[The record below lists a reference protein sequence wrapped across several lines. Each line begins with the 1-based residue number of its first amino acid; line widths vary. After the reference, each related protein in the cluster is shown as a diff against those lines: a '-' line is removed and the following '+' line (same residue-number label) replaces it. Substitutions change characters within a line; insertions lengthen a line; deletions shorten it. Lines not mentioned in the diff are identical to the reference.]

1 MPLSSAPSSSEA
13 TLTQRRPTPVSAI
26 LMVVAAMAC
35 FSTSDALAKFLTGM
49 LPVAVIVWVR
59 YLAFLIMLVP
69 LLRRG
74 RGVLRTRHAWL
85 HGVRALALASSATFF
100 ILALRVLPMAEAT
113 ALVFA
118 SPLFVTLL
126 SAWLLDERVDAVR
139 WLIVVAGFAGVIV
152 VMRPGSA
159 VFRFE
164 ALLPVCSSVAWA
176 VSVIC
181 TRKLTVHDGVDTTLV
196 YSGLLGFALVSLVA
210 LPQLTLP
217 PVEGMIAAVS
227 MAVIWSGA
235 QWLSVHAY
243 HRGNVSVLAP
253 FSYSQLLWSTLI
265 GITVFGHLP
274 DGASLLGIGT
284 ILGCGVVAMWWSTRD
299 ELDPERPG

>member
-1 MPLSSAPSSSEA
+1 ML
-13 TLTQRRPTPVSAI
+13 
-26 LMVVAAMAC
+26 VAAMAC
-35 FSTSDALAKFLTGM
+35 FSASDALAKYLTGM

-59 YLAFLIMLVP
+59 YLAFMVTLIP

-74 RGVLRTRHAWL
+74 RSVLRTQRLWL
-85 HGVRALALASSATFF
+85 HGIRSIALAASASFF

-118 SPLFVTLL
+118 SPLFVTIL

-139 WLIVVAGFAGVIV
+139 WLIVVAGFVGVVV

-164 ALLPVCSSVAWA
+164 ALLPICSSIAWA
-176 VSVIC
+176 ISVIC
-181 TRKLTVHDGVDTTLV
+181 TRKLAMHDGVDTTLV
-196 YSGLLGFALVSLVA
+196 YSGIFGFAVVTLVA
-210 LPQLTLP
+210 LPQIAVP
-217 PVEGMIAAVS
+217 PAEGSLAAVA
-227 MAVIWSGA
+227 MAVVWSAA

-253 FSYSQLLWSTLI
+253 FSYSQLMWSTLI
-265 GITVFGHLP
+265 GFVVFRHIP
-274 DGASLLGIGT
+274 DGASLAGICT
-284 ILGCGVVAMWWSTRD
+284 ILACGVVAMWWSTRD
-299 ELDPERPG
+299 EAEPERPG

>member
-1 MPLSSAPSSSEA
+1 ML
-13 TLTQRRPTPVSAI
+13 
-26 LMVVAAMAC
+26 VAAMAC
-35 FSTSDALAKFLTGM
+35 FSTSDALAKFLTTM

-59 YLAFLIMLVP
+59 YLAFVVTLVP

-74 RGVLRTRHAWL
+74 HTVLRTRRLWL
-85 HGVRALALASSATFF
+85 HGIRAVALASSAAFF
-100 ILALRVLPMAEAT
+100 ILALRALPMAEAT

-118 SPLFVTLL
+118 SPLFVTVL

-164 ALLPVCSSVAWA
+164 ALLPICSSMAWA
-176 VSVIC
+176 ISVIC
-181 TRKLTVHDGVDTTLV
+181 TRKLALHDGVDTTLV
-196 YSGLLGFALVSLVA
+196 YSGIFGFALVTLIA
-210 LPQLTLP
+210 LPQIAVP
-217 PVEGMIAAVS
+217 PLEGILAAVA
-227 MAVIWSGA
+227 MAVVWSAA

-253 FSYSQLLWSTLI
+253 FTYSQLLWSTLI
-265 GITVFGHLP
+265 GVVAFGHVP
-274 DGASLLGIGT
+274 DGGSLAGIAT
-284 ILGCGVVAMWWSTRD
+284 ILACGVIAMWWSTRD
-299 ELDPERPG
+299 EAEPERPG

>member
-1 MPLSSAPSSSEA
+1 VNEQA
-13 TLTQRRPTPVSAI
+13 TLTQRRPTPASAI
-26 LMVVAAMAC
+26 VMVVAAMAC

-59 YLAFLIMLVP
+59 YLAFLVTLAP

-74 RGVLRTRHAWL
+74 RGVLRTRKTWL
-85 HGVRALALASSATFF
+85 HAVRALALASSATFF

-126 SAWLLDERVDAVR
+126 SAWLLNERVDAAR
-139 WLIVVAGFAGVIV
+139 WLIVVVGFAGVII

-159 VFRFE
+159 VFRVE
-164 ALLPVCSSVAWA
+164 ALLPICSSVAWA
-176 VSVIC
+176 ISVIC
-181 TRKLTVHDGVDTTLV
+181 TRELTVHDGVETTLV
-196 YSGLLGFALVSLVA
+196 YSGVLGFALVSLVA
-210 LPQLTLP
+210 VPQLTMP
-217 PVEGMIAAVS
+217 PVEGVIAAVS

-243 HRGNVSVLAP
+243 HRGNVSMLAP

-265 GITVFGHLP
+265 GVAMFGHLP
-274 DGASLLGIGT
+274 DSASLLGIGT
-284 ILGCGVVAMWWSTRD
+284 ILACGVVAMWLSTRD
-299 ELDPERPG
+299 ELEPERPG

>member
-1 MPLSSAPSSSEA
+1 ML
-13 TLTQRRPTPVSAI
+13 
-26 LMVVAAMAC
+26 VAAMAC
-35 FSTSDALAKFLTGM
+35 FSTSDALAKFLTTM

-59 YLAFLIMLVP
+59 YVAFLVTLVP

-74 RGVLRTRHAWL
+74 RSVLRTRRLWL
-85 HGVRALALASSATFF
+85 HGIRAIALASSAAFF

-118 SPLFVTLL
+118 SPLFVTVL

-164 ALLPVCSSVAWA
+164 ALLPICSSIAWA

-181 TRKLTVHDGVDTTLV
+181 TRKLALHDGVETTLA
-196 YSGLLGFALVSLVA
+196 YSAIFGFTLVTLVA
-210 LPQLTLP
+210 LPQIVVP
-217 PVEGMIAAVS
+217 PLMGLLAAVA
-227 MAVIWSGA
+227 MAVIWSAA

-243 HRGNVSVLAP
+243 HRGNASVLAP

-265 GITVFGHLP
+265 GVLVFGHIP
-274 DGASLLGIGT
+274 DGGSLAGICT
-284 ILGCGVVAMWWSTRD
+284 ILACGVIAMWWSTR
-299 ELDPERPG
+299 EVAEPARPG

>member
-1 MPLSSAPSSSEA
+1 M
-13 TLTQRRPTPVSAI
+13 I
-26 LMVVAAMAC
+26 VAAMAC

-59 YLAFLIMLVP
+59 YFAFMLTLVP

-74 RGVLRTRHAWL
+74 RAVLRTRRLWL
-85 HGVRALALASSATFF
+85 HGVRSIALASSATFF
-100 ILALRVLPMAEAT
+100 ILSLRVLPMAEAT

-164 ALLPVCSSVAWA
+164 ALLPICSSVAWA
-176 VSVIC
+176 ISVIC
-181 TRKLTVHDGVDTTLV
+181 TRKLAVHDGVDTTLV
-196 YSGLLGFALVSLVA
+196 YSGIMGFAAVTTIA
-210 LPQLTLP
+210 LPQIVLP
-217 PVEGMIAAVS
+217 PLEGLLAAAA
-227 MAVIWSGA
+227 MAVVWSAA

-243 HRGNVSVLAP
+243 HRGDVSLLAP
-253 FSYSQLLWSTLI
+253 FSYSQLMWSTLI
-265 GITVFGHLP
+265 GVAAFHHVP
-274 DGASLLGIGT
+274 DGVSLAGIGT
-284 ILGCGVVAMWWSTRD
+284 ILACGVVAMWWSTRD
-299 ELDPERPG
+299 EAEPERPG

>member
-1 MPLSSAPSSSEA
+1 MTEQA
-13 TLTQRRPTPVSAI
+13 TLTQRQATPASAI
-26 LMVVAAMAC
+26 AMLVAAMAC
-35 FSTSDALAKFLTGM
+35 FSTSDALAKFLTGL

-59 YLAFLIMLVP
+59 YLAFVITLVP

-74 RGVLRTRHAWL
+74 RRVLRTRKAWL

-100 ILALRVLPMAEAT
+100 ILGLRVLPMAEAT

-164 ALLPVCSSVAWA
+164 ALLPICSSVAWA
-176 VSVIC
+176 ISVVC
-181 TRKLTVHDGVDTTLV
+181 TRKLTVHDGVETTLV
-196 YSGLLGFALVSLVA
+196 YSGILGLGLVSLVA
-210 LPQLTLP
+210 VPQLTVP
-217 PVEGMIAAVS
+217 PLEGIAAAVA

-253 FSYSQLLWSTLI
+253 FSYSQLLWSTII
-265 GITVFGHLP
+265 GIAVFGHLP
-274 DGASLLGIGT
+274 DGASLVGIGT
-284 ILGCGVVAMWWSTRD
+284 ILACGVVAMWWSTRD
-299 ELDPERPG
+299 ELPPERPG